1 MTIRVGTRSSKLAMW
16 QATTV
21 RDALEAAG
29 FETELVPLTSSGD
42 RSLGG
47 QLSASVGQFI
57 HSIDDRLL
65 ANEFDIAVHSCKDV
79 PIDVDDSI
87 QNLAYLERGPTFD
100 VILMRKTQ
108 GVDCLKEML
117 ANTKVTPLKT
127 ILEDFPYGATFG
139 TVSGR
144 RQSFLLSQ
152 RPDIIPLAVRGH
164 VETRIARL
172 MEGRVDAVVL
182 AEVGIQR
189 LDSIGALDDVM
200 SEISAFRIDPADWP
214 TAPGQGSIAI
224 HCKRE
229 RYDDLQNIREVLN
242 HIPTEIDVR
251 AERELLKQVGGGCLF
266 PAGIEVKSGHLHLQV
281 SPENWREIFC
291 QGTAYKMLSYDGP
304 IEKLELQLPRQ
315 GLMTTPE
322 LTTGPRYISTL
333 NSDRISLVLANSGI
347 AMQNISVVDLVPKIV
362 DWPADF
368 LRNHAGKKTWPYL
381 VLTSPFAAKCAVRA
395 ARKIPD
401 IGRIPWIA
409 IGEGTARACFRLGVT
424 VSVCAKARNARHLAS
439 YIIETFPSTTSF
451 LIPRS
456 SRASTNLEETLISA
470 GYSVSTWIGY
480 ENSSKEIEQIEVE
493 QEDVLVLSS
502 ASSAISW
509 AENNLM
515 VPHEILCMGENAKR
529 TIASL
534 DHFSGCRV
542 SVLNGPTS
550 EALVQW
556 WQENRGYSNED

>member
-242 HIPTEIDVR
+242 HIPTEIDVC

-515 VPHEILCMGENAKR
+515 VPHEILCMGDNAKR

>member
-242 HIPTEIDVR
+242 HIPTEIDVC

-266 PAGIEVKSGHLHLQV
+266 PAGIEVMSGHLHLQV